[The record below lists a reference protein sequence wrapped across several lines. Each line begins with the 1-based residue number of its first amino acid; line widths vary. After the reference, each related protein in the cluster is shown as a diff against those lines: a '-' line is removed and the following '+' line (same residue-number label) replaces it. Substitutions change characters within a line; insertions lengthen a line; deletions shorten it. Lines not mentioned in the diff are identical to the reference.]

1 MRCSTPKNTF
11 YNGHEPKPLQL
22 VCIFESMQYGLCH
35 LSIIP
40 MRAEPSDSS
49 EQTSQLLYGEFF
61 KVLKRNK
68 NWSLIRGGLDNY
80 EGWLNNKQYLSIEKD
95 QFESLEKSPKVFASD
110 LVDFVLKDNQIL
122 FPIPIGSLV
131 SSAPGLQH
139 RYEGKTSHGSN
150 NKADIIQYALLFLN
164 APYQWG
170 GKSPFGIDCSGFVQS
185 VYRLYGEFLPR
196 DAHQQ
201 AELGEALGFIE
212 ESEPGDLVFFDNDE
226 GRIVHVGILMENYH
240 IIHAFGQVRIDR
252 LDQTGIYNAEQ
263 NTHTHKLRVI
273 KKLV

>member
-1 MRCSTPKNTF
+1 MVVVPN
-11 YNGHEPKPLQL
+11 PLQL

-35 LSIIP
+35 LSIVP
-40 MRAEPSDSS
+40 LRAEPIDSS

-61 KVLKRNK
+61 KILKRNK
-68 NWSLIRGGLDNY
+68 QWSLIRVGLDGY
-80 EGWLNNKQYLSIEKD
+80 EGWLNNKQHQLIEKD
-95 QFESLEKSPKVFASD
+95 CYERLENSQKVFSAD
-110 LVDFVLKDNQIL
+110 LVDFVFEENKIL
-122 FPIPIGSLV
+122 FPVPLGSLI
-131 SSAPGLQH
+131 SSAPTLQQ
-139 RYEGKTSHGSN
+139 RYEGKTIEGST
-150 NKADIIQYALLFLN
+150 NKSDIIKHALLFLN
-164 APYQWG
+164 TPYQWG

-185 VYRLYGEFLPR
+185 VYRLYGVFLPR

-201 AELGEALGFIE
+201 AEIGEALGFIE
-212 ESEPGDLVFFDNDE
+212 ESEPGDLVFFDNQE
-226 GRIVHVGILMENYH
+226 GQITHVGILMENYH

>member
-1 MRCSTPKNTF
+1 
-11 YNGHEPKPLQL
+11 
-22 VCIFESMQYGLCH
+22 MQYGLCH

-40 MRAEPSDSS
+40 MRAEPTDSS

-61 KVLKRNK
+61 KVLKRNN
-68 NWSLIRGGLDNY
+68 NWSLIRASLDNY
-80 EGWLNNKQYLSIEKD
+80 EGWINNKQYQLIKEE
-95 QFESLEKSPKVFASD
+95 QFETLEKTPKIFAAD

-122 FPIPIGSLV
+122 FSIPIGSLV
-131 SSAPGLQH
+131 STSPSLEH
-139 RYEGKTSHGSN
+139 IYEGKTSRGSSD
-150 NKADIIQYALLFLN
+150 KGAIIQFALLFLN

-185 VYRLYGEFLPR
+185 VYRLYGKFLPR

-201 AELGEALGFIE
+201 AEMGDSLGFIE
-212 ESEPGDLVFFDNDE
+212 ESEPGDLVFFDNNE

-240 IIHAFGQVRIDR
+240 IIHAFGHVRIDR
-252 LDQTGIYNAEQ
+252 LDQTGIYNADQ